1 MSERRDREAENHY
14 DLRDE
19 VVHKFKIWFDFMLN
33 KNRIM
38 LSQHDSIFIENEH
51 FKNIFD
57 DYI

>member
-1 MSERRDREAENHY
+1 
-14 DLRDE
+14 
-19 VVHKFKIWFDFMLN
+19 MLN